1 MVNPM
6 RVSFLLL
13 LTVSIAFAALIPGCS
28 RKPATEPAGK
38 EAKDRAK
45 PDAGASGPST
55 VSPEQRKDL
64 EDLAKEVDRKSGTDI
79 GTKAVGAAIS
89 KHAVTDDEVKALTT
103 FGPFYFPNSTLVT
116 KESFSQKFGE
126 GTEIYKLEFGV
137 SVPQETVVQWYKEHL
152 ESGVRITPGK
162 MGDGSAYTNFDYT
175 PSDGS
180 WIKTITIKG
189 YQSQASCT
197 ISVNL
202 VNKGKAPE
210 EAKKDKKTVK
220 K

>member
-6 RVSFLLL
+6 RVRFLIL
-13 LTVSIAFAALIPGCS
+13 LTVSILFATIFPGCS

-38 EAKDRAK
+38 ETKRQAKQDTG
-45 PDAGASGPST
+45 PSGPST

-79 GTKAVGAAIS
+79 GTKSVGAAIS
-89 KHAVTDDEVKALTT
+89 KQAVTEDEVKALAK

-162 MGDGSAYTNFDYT
+162 MGDGSTYTNFDYKS
-175 PSDGS
+175 SDGS
-180 WIKTITIKG
+180 WIKTITVKG

-202 VNKGKAPE
+202 VNKGKPPE
-210 EAKKDKKTVK
+210 EDKKDTKPVK